1 MIFTS
6 AERRDPMNTILILFL
21 VGQSPSNGLDLVDVY
36 EVSHVEVILDSL
48 SLRAARSMSAER
60 LEKNPPIKAEFR
72 GARL

>member
-1 MIFTS
+1 
-6 AERRDPMNTILILFL
+6 MNTILILFL